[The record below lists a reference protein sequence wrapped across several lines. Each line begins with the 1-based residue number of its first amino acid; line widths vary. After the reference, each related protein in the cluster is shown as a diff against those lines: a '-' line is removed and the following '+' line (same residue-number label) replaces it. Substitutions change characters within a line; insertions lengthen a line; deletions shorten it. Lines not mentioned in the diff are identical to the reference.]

1 MTASGW
7 QSVETDIHVYPG
19 RRRQNDPRIQRQFV
33 DLASED
39 VFKTGLAD
47 PKS

>member
-1 MTASGW
+1 MTALGW
-7 QSVETDIHVYPG
+7 QSVETDTHVYPG
-19 RRRQNDPRIQRQFV
+19 RRRQIDPRIQRQFV

-39 VFKTGLAD
+39 VVKTGLAD